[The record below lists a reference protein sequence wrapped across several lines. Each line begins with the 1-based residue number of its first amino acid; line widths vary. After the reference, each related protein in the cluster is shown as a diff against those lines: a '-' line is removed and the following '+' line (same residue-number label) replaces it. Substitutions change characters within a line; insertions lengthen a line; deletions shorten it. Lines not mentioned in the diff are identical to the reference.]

1 MTVDTIAIVAGAYLF
16 MLVLVLSLLTSS
28 KRGEQAAQ
36 EAVERERAK
45 VAGMRER
52 ERRDVA

>member
-45 VAGMRER
+45 VAGRRER